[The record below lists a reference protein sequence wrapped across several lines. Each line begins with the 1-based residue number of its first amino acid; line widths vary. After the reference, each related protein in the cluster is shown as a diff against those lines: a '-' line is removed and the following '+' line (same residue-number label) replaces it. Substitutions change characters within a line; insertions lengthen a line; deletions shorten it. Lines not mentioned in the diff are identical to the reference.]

1 MFKNRKGFGT
11 GSGFQIREA
20 QKHADQDPVSDPQ
33 HCYRV
38 NTAFFLH
45 VLIQKTT

>member
-1 MFKNRKGFGT
+1 MFKKREGFGA
-11 GSGFQIREA
+11 GSGSVLRTNA
-20 QKHADQDPVSDPQ
+20 QKHGDQDPVLDPQ

-38 NTAFFLH
+38 NTAFFH